1 MLVVC
6 SSKTGV
12 VASVN
17 TRDIISFSWH
27 CFEDQNSLPDGSS
40 MIICVTLKR
49 LFSVAFIDGTLLNQ
63 KEEEDRFLLLSTSIY
78 LFLLWSRYHR
88 FH

>member
-1 MLVVC
+1 
-6 SSKTGV
+6 
-12 VASVN
+12 
-17 TRDIISFSWH
+17 
-27 CFEDQNSLPDGSS
+27 

-63 KEEEDRFLLLSTSIY
+63 KEEEDRFLLLSTSVY